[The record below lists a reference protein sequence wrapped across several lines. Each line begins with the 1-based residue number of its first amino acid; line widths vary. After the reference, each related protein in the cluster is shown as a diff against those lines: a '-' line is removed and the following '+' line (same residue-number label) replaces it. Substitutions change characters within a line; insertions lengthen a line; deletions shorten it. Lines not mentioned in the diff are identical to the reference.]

1 MPGGTTAKTSLQL
14 VELVHGFA
22 SVGDIVHQDLALLR
36 KTVAHPHG
44 VAVEQPAA
52 ETRGEGRIFHV
63 PPFDAHGSVRLSL
76 SRYTTEEEIDFVVE
90 NMPQVIKTL
99 RAISPFKN

>member
-36 KTVAHPHG
+36 KTVAKSSIGSPLSDEG
-44 VAVEQPAA
+44 LSERFLQP
-52 ETRGEGRIFHV
+52 RGRATFGEREIPV
-63 PPFDAHGSVRLSL
+63 SSSL
-76 SRYTTEEEIDFVVE
+76 NI
-90 NMPQVIKTL
+90 L
-99 RAISPFKN
+99 RTAGISAR